1 MIGNLSKHKRN
12 NDDTYRRSEIDLIVS
27 NAKKSAVKYAEELAE
42 KKLDKDENKGLSAND
57 YTDSDKAEV
66 AKVKD
71 KVDKVS
77 GKGLS
82 ANDYTNAEKAEVAK
96 VKDKVDK
103 VSGKGLSTNDFTS
116 AYKTKL
122 DNLDTNLN
130 TKVDKVTGKGLSKN
144 DFTDDYKA
152 KLDNLNTNISET
164 LAGKADKTE
173 VLTKTNTT
181 AFTPTADYQPAT
193 KKYVDDLASNKG
205 GGDML
210 KSAYDA
216 NKDGVVNDSDKLG
229 GQLPSYY
236 AQASDLTN
244 KVDKVSGKGLSAND
258 FTSAYKTKLDN
269 LDANLNNKVD
279 KVSGKG
285 LSANDFT
292 DNYKTKLDNLDTNLN
307 NKVDKVSGKGLSTN
321 DFTADDKNEVAKIKD
336 KVDKAT
342 GKGLSANDYTDSDK
356 AEVAKVKDK
365 VDKVTGKGLSSNDYT
380 SEEKAEVA
388 KIKDKVDKVT
398 GKGLSTNDY
407 TSDDKAKVDSALSLG
422 VNNCS
427 NKLIDLQTDK
437 ASSANAPKGIRLAP
451 NGDDA
456 DNMGAAFI
464 EVGSQRNLSSTY
476 LATIGPNYVRL
487 EMGEQE
493 AYVSPED
500 IQLKTGSTVNHS
512 LIKKANS
519 SDVLTKTNTTAFTPT
534 ADYQPAT
541 KKYVDDLA
549 TGGTGVSVVDNLTST
564 STTSALSA
572 NQGKILNDKVKA
584 LPIRSLAGG
593 TAYIDNDTAADLGE
607 GATIIG
613 DLDWSGRG
621 SNDFDGY
628 GHATVGNVASGTY
641 SIAAGSRNTARGDY
655 SVTMGARNDTR
666 GFGAIAMG
674 YCNTANGNYSVAMG
688 DANSATGLKSVA
700 MSGSCKAS
708 GDYSVAMGG
717 SCEASGKWSVALGG
731 GTAKGMGSVALGAG
745 RAQGSY
751 SFSVAMGG
759 SYALD
764 YQSKIGQYPSNGQAG
779 SGGSTTG
786 DAFIIGNGV
795 DLANLSNAFRVTYAG
810 KAYGLSA
817 YGSSGADYAEY
828 FEWSDGNPDDE
839 DRRGRLVTLD
849 GEKIRFAT
857 ADDDYILG
865 IISAN
870 PCVEGDIQPDDWQG
884 KYLTDVFG
892 QRVTKTVHIPDRYE
906 EHETIDP
913 ETGETKTESILIEK
927 EHDAVQWVLN
937 PDYDP
942 EQEYVSRE
950 DRKEWAPVGMMGKL
964 VVIDDGTCEVN
975 GFCKAG
981 ENGIA
986 TKANDGYRVM
996 SRIDDTHLRVL
1007 VK

>member
-1 MIGNLSKHKRN
+1 MLTKTNTTAFTPTADYQPATKKYVDDLATGGTGVSVVDNLTSTSTTSALSANQGKILNDTKVDKASGKGLSTNDFTVAYKAKLDNLDTNLSGK
-12 NDDTYRRSEIDLIVS
+12 V
-27 NAKKSAVKYAEELAE
+27 
-42 KKLDKDENKGLSAND
+42 DKVTGKGLSAND
-57 YTDSDKAEV
+57 YTDE
-66 AKVKD
+66 
-71 KVDKVS
+71 
-77 GKGLS
+77 
-82 ANDYTNAEKAEVAK
+82 EKAEVAK

-116 AYKTKL
+116 AYKAKL
-122 DNLDTNLN
+122 DNLDTNLS
-130 TKVDKVTGKGLSKN
+130 G
-144 DFTDDYKA
+144 
-152 KLDNLNTNISET
+152 
-164 LAGKADKTE
+164 
-173 VLTKTNTT
+173 
-181 AFTPTADYQPAT
+181 
-193 KKYVDDLASNKG
+193 
-205 GGDML
+205 
-210 KSAYDA
+210 
-216 NKDGVVNDSDKLG
+216 
-229 GQLPSYY
+229 
-236 AQASDLTN
+236 
-244 KVDKVSGKGLSAND
+244 KVDKVSGKELSAND
-258 FTSAYKTKLDN
+258 F
-269 LDANLNNKVD
+269 
-279 KVSGKG
+279 
-285 LSANDFT
+285 
-292 DNYKTKLDNLDTNLN
+292 
-307 NKVDKVSGKGLSTN
+307 
-321 DFTADDKNEVAKIKD
+321 
-336 KVDKAT
+336 
-342 GKGLSANDYTDSDK
+342 TDSDK

-365 VDKVTGKGLSSNDYT
+365 VDKVTGKGLS
-380 SEEKAEVA
+380 
-388 KIKDKVDKVT
+388 
-398 GKGLSTNDY
+398 TNDY
-407 TSDDKAKVDSALSLG
+407 TAEDKAKVDSALSLG

-487 EMGEQE
+487 EMGKQE

-549 TGGTGVSVVDNLTST
+549 TGGAGVSVVDNLTST

-584 LPIRSLAGG
+584 LPIKSLAGG

-641 SIAAGSRNTARGDY
+641 SIAAGSLNTARGYY

-674 YCNTANGNYSVAMG
+674 YCNTANGDYSVAMG

-828 FEWSDGNPDDE
+828 FEWKDGNPDNE

-892 QRVTKTVHIPDRYE
+892 QRLTKTVHIPDRYE

-950 DRKEWAPVGMMGKL
+950 DRKEWSPVGMMGKL